1 MRRCAQCRRSVAHW
15 RELTVGLMGARLRL
29 LAVRSQIASAL
40 DLLIH
45 VGRLRDGTRRVL
57 EITEVTG
64 YEEGEICLSPIFRFR
79 ELGQGKEKRVDG
91 ALERQKLEAEGLA
104 L

>member
-1 MRRCAQCRRSVAHW
+1 MLSRLETMV
-15 RELTVGLMGARLRL
+15 LMGAELPL
-29 LAVRSQIASAL
+29 PAVRSQIASAL

-91 ALERQKLEAEGLA
+91 ALERVGDLKQRQKLEAEGLA